1 MRLHS
6 SQNQKFNMKFRDI
19 IDFLKNNFKKN
30 SSTYT
35 CALGGLFVLAV
46 IALVISNSSNNNG
59 DDRESKKHKEPEF
72 LYGICIDNY
81 DIHVDTIK
89 KNQFLADIML
99 KQNISYNTIIH
110 IEKKHKNVFDIKN
123 IKPGHKH
130 TFLLTRDSI
139 AQAVFWVYEIDK
151 INYAVFSLTDSLT
164 AWKGKKEVTTK
175 IETVEG
181 VIESSLWNAVAATG
195 GDQNITMELSD
206 IYAWTVDFFG
216 IQPGDAFKVVY
227 ENRYIKDECIGM
239 GKILAAYLNNAGAEH
254 YAYYFEQNGKGEYFD
269 KEGANLRKAF
279 LKAPLNYRRISSTFS
294 NARKH
299 PVTKVV
305 RPHHGVDYAAPT
317 GTPVVT
323 IGDGTVIEKGWDK
336 KGGGNYIKVK
346 HNSTYT
352 TTYMHLNGFAKGIQ
366 KGSKVKQGQLIG
378 YVGSTGMSTG
388 PHLDFRL
395 NKNGKYINPLTFE
408 SPSADPVSEANK
420 AAFEEVMG
428 MYNLQ

>member
-1 MRLHS
+1 
-6 SQNQKFNMKFRDI
+6 MKFQNI
-19 IDFLKNNFKKN
+19 IDFLKNNIKSN
-30 SSTYT
+30 LRTYS
-35 CALGGLFVLAV
+35 CVLGGLFIFIV
-46 IALVISNSSNNNG
+46 IALALSGKNDSVEEKEI
-59 DDRESKKHKEPEF
+59 KKHKEPEF

-81 DIHVDTIK
+81 DVVVDTIR
-89 KNQFLADIML
+89 KNQFLSNIML
-99 KQNISYNTIIH
+99 KQNVDYNTITH
-110 IEKKHKNVFDIKN
+110 IEKNHRKTFDIRK
-123 IKPGHKH
+123 IKPGQKH
-130 TFLLTRDSI
+130 TFLISRDSI
-139 AQAVFWVYEIDK
+139 VRPVFWIYEINK
-151 INYAVFSLTDSLT
+151 IDYAVFSLTDSLN
-164 AWKGKKEVTTK
+164 AWIGHKEVTTK
-175 IETVEG
+175 IETIEG
-181 VIESSLWNAVAATG
+181 VIESSLWNAVSATG

-239 GKILAAYLNNAGAEH
+239 GKILASYLNNAGAEH

-269 KEGANLRKAF
+269 KEGDNLRKAF
-279 LKAPLNYRRISSTFS
+279 LKAPLNYRRISSTFT

-317 GTPVVT
+317 GTPVST

-366 KGSKVKQGQLIG
+366 KGSKVKQGQVIG
-378 YVGSTGMSTG
+378 YVGSTGTSTG

-408 SPSADPVSEANK
+408 SPSADPVSAENK
-420 AAFEEVMG
+420 AAFEEVM
-428 MYNLQ
+428 MNFEL

>member
-1 MRLHS
+1 
-6 SQNQKFNMKFRDI
+6 MKFRDI
-19 IDFLKNNFKKN
+19 YIIVRCSL
-30 SSTYT
+30 
-35 CALGGLFVLAV
+35 L
-46 IALVISNSSNNNG
+46 IALSLIISSCGNFNDKNDNK
-59 DDRESKKHKEPEF
+59 ESKKPKEPEY

-81 DIHVDTIK
+81 DVVVDTIR
-89 KNQFLADIML
+89 KNQFLSNIML
-99 KQNISYNTIIH
+99 KQDVNYNVINH
-110 IEKKHKNVFDIKN
+110 IEKKHRKVFDIRR
-123 IKPGHKH
+123 IRPGQKH
-130 TFLLTRDSI
+130 TFLIKRDSI
-139 AQAVFWVYEIDK
+139 AAPAFWIYEINK
-151 INYAVFSLTDSLT
+151 IDYAVFSLTDSLN
-164 AWKGKKEVTTK
+164 AWIGHKEVETK
-175 IETVEG
+175 IEYIEG
-181 VIESSLWNAVAATG
+181 TIESSLWNAMAAAG
-195 GDQNITMELSD
+195 GDQNITMEMSD

-216 IQPGDAFKVVY
+216 IQPGDNFKVVY

-239 GKILAAYLNNAGAEH
+239 GKILACYLNNAGSPH

-269 KEGANLRKAF
+269 EEGANLRKAF

-294 NARKH
+294 NARRH

-336 KGGGNYIKVK
+336 KGGGNYLKIK

-395 NKNGKYINPLTFE
+395 NKNGKYINPLTFN
-408 SPSADPVSEANK
+408 SPSADPVSSANK
-420 AAFEEVMG
+420 AAFEEVMKKYEELG
-428 MYNLQ
+428 MKN

>member
-1 MRLHS
+1 MNFRNIFNKTLYTIHS
-6 SQNQKFNMKFRDI
+6 SLLIVNCTLLVSL
-19 IDFLKNNFKKN
+19 FLFSCDN
-30 SSTYT
+30 SD
-35 CALGGLFVLAV
+35 
-46 IALVISNSSNNNG
+46 NNNKK
-59 DDRESKKHKEPEF
+59 ESKKVKEPEY

-81 DIHVDTIK
+81 DVKVDTIR
-89 KNQFLADIML
+89 KNEFLSNIML
-99 KQNISYNTIIH
+99 KENVDYNTITH
-110 IEKKHKNVFDIKN
+110 IEKKHRKVFDIRK
-123 IKPGHKH
+123 IKPGQKH
-130 TFLLTRDSI
+130 TFLISRDSVSTP
-139 AQAVFWVYEIDK
+139 AFWIYEIDK

-164 AWKGKKEVTTK
+164 AWTGEKEVETK
-175 IETVEG
+175 VEYIEG
-181 VIESSLWNAVAATG
+181 VIESSLWNAMAVAG

-206 IYAWTVDFFG
+206 IYSWTVDFFG
-216 IQPGDAFKVVY
+216 IQPGDTFKVVY

-239 GKILAAYLNNAGAEH
+239 GKILASYLNNAGSPH

-269 KEGANLRKAF
+269 EEGANLRKAF
-279 LKAPLNYRRISSTFS
+279 LKAPLNYRRISSYFS

-323 IGDGTVIEKGWDK
+323 VGDGTVIEKGWDK
-336 KGGGNYIKVK
+336 KGGGNYIKIK

-352 TTYMHLNGFAKGIQ
+352 TTYMHLNGFAKGIK
-366 KGSKVKQGQLIG
+366 KGDRVKQGQLIG

-408 SPSADPVSEANK
+408 SPSAEPISNDNK
-420 AAFEEVMG
+420 GAFEEKVNG
-428 MYNLQ
+428 FNELF

>member
-1 MRLHS
+1 
-6 SQNQKFNMKFRDI
+6 MKFRNIFHKSLLIVNYTLLI
-19 IDFLKNNFKKN
+19 ISSFFLFSCDNSDNNKQ
-30 SSTYT
+30 
-35 CALGGLFVLAV
+35 
-46 IALVISNSSNNNG
+46 
-59 DDRESKKHKEPEF
+59 ESEKVKEPEY

-81 DIHVDTIK
+81 DVVVDTIRK
-89 KNQFLADIML
+89 TQFLSNIML
-99 KQNISYNTIIH
+99 KQDIDYNTITH
-110 IEKKHKNVFDIKN
+110 IEKKHRKVFDIRR
-123 IKPGHKH
+123 IKPGQKH
-130 TFLLTRDSI
+130 TFLISRDS
-139 AQAVFWVYEIDK
+139 VPTPEFWIYEIDK

-164 AWKGKKEVTTK
+164 AWIGHKEVETK
-175 IETVEG
+175 VEYIEG
-181 VIESSLWNAVAATG
+181 VIESSLWNAMAAAG

-206 IYAWTVDFFG
+206 IYSWTVDFFG
-216 IQPGDAFKVVY
+216 IQPGDTFKVVY

-239 GKILAAYLNNAGAEH
+239 GKILASYLNNAGSPH

-269 KEGANLRKAF
+269 EEGANLRKAF
-279 LKAPLNYRRISSTFS
+279 LKAPLNYRRISSHFS

-323 IGDGTVIEKGWDK
+323 VGDGTVIEKGWDK
-336 KGGGNYIKVK
+336 KGGGNYIKIK

-352 TTYMHLNGFAKGIQ
+352 TTYMHLNGFAKGIK
-366 KGSKVKQGQLIG
+366 KGDRVKQGQLIG

-408 SPSADPVSEANK
+408 SPSADPVMRRRRRSR
-420 AAFEEVMG
+420 VW
-428 MYNLQ
+428 